1 MLTFTGIKRLEMHI
15 LVIHLFAV
23 RTSPSSG
30 ADEQGWGKGV
40 GRICSRAESACS
52 SLICPGPECV
62 TLMCTNLSNTE
73 INEAPAHPRGI
84 HLCG

>member
-1 MLTFTGIKRLEMHI
+1 MRAG
-15 LVIHLFAV
+15 FAV
-23 RTSPSSG
+23 RLKVYVPL
-30 ADEQGWGKGV
+30 
-40 GRICSRAESACS
+40 
-52 SLICPGPECV
+52 LICPGPECV